1 MNFSIVENFITSI
14 FLITVKDWLLISF
27 IIILIY
33 VIDYYYKYFTR
44 ENPLPGPLPLPCIGN
59 LYLFHG
65 DLDIVFYNLQE
76 KYGELFEI
84 YLGSDRKIWLGNA
97 SLVEKIHN
105 PSTKTKFPIRAI
117 SEGLDEMGVTTKGI
131 AFNNDLVVW
140 KFNRRIISS
149 TIMENNN
156 YVLNFPDWSTR
167 FFADAISLASIG
179 KPARMMATQYNRLVP
194 KYLRTLNSKS
204 GLYQFEEFLDR
215 LRLWLK
221 SVHFFYFV
229 PRFVRHYIPPMNFL
243 YKKYIHNMTWIDNY
257 LIGFVKERRK
267 EIENTPKEE
276 ALSSDILT
284 LLICANTDRDKYP
297 IKSNDKFSRPMTDE
311 EIRYCIFEVI
321 GGGIDT
327 TAHSTSFLIHYLC
340 KNPEKKAKVYAEI
353 DNIFKGDKT
362 RPVTY
367 DDIEKLVYVEAAA
380 KESSRLMP
388 IVPSVFKR
396 AINDVMIGG
405 LNWKTGQEFFVHQH
419 YIHHNKSHWPNP
431 EKFIPERFL
440 GDTNKIEKNSF
451 IPFGGGIRQCPG
463 RHLGMTGIKTFIA
476 LLFRKYE
483 VSLEDPKAPLK
494 KVYTLANECHELKL
508 YIRPRKD

>member
-1 MNFSIVENFITSI
+1 MWVTY
-14 FLITVKDWLLISF
+14 LKKLL
-27 IIILIY
+27 
-33 VIDYYYKYFTR
+33 V
-44 ENPLPGPLPLPCIGN
+44 N
-59 LYLFHG
+59 
-65 DLDIVFYNLQE
+65 DIFYNLQE

-105 PSTKTKFPIRAI
+105 PSTKTKFPIRTI

-149 TIMENNN
+149 TIMVPSFLRQFVNESEKVFQEFENYWINLTKENNN

-179 KPARMMATQYNRLVP
+179 KPAHMMATQYNRLVP
-194 KYLRTLNSKS
+194 KYLRNLNSKS

-243 YKKYIHNMTWIDNY
+243 YKKYIRNMTWINNY
-257 LIGFVKERRK
+257 LI
-267 EIENTPKEE
+267 
-276 ALSSDILT
+276 
-284 LLICANTDRDKYP
+284 
-297 IKSNDKFSRPMTDE
+297 
-311 EIRYCIFEVI
+311 
-321 GGGIDT
+321 
-327 TAHSTSFLIHYLC
+327 
-340 KNPEKKAKVYAEI
+340 VYAEI

-431 EKFIPERFL
+431 EEFIPERFL
-440 GDTNKIEKNSF
+440 GDNNKIEKNSF

-494 KVYTLANECHELKL
+494 KVYTLVNECHELKL

>member
-1 MNFSIVENFITSI
+1 
-14 FLITVKDWLLISF
+14 
-27 IIILIY
+27 
-33 VIDYYYKYFTR
+33 
-44 ENPLPGPLPLPCIGN
+44 
-59 LYLFHG
+59 
-65 DLDIVFYNLQE
+65 
-76 KYGELFEI
+76 
-84 YLGSDRKIWLGNA
+84 
-97 SLVEKIHN
+97 
-105 PSTKTKFPIRAI
+105 
-117 SEGLDEMGVTTKGI
+117 
-131 AFNNDLVVW
+131 
-140 KFNRRIISS
+140 
-149 TIMENNN
+149 
-156 YVLNFPDWSTR
+156 
-167 FFADAISLASIG
+167 
-179 KPARMMATQYNRLVP
+179 MATQYNRLVP

-221 SVHFFYFV
+221 SIHFFYFV

-243 YKKYIHNMTWIDNY
+243 YKKYIRNMTWIDNY

-284 LLICANTDRDKYP
+284 LLICANTDREKYP
-297 IKSNDKFSRPMTDE
+297 IKSNDEFSRPMTDE

-327 TAHSTSFLIHYLC
+327 TSHSTSFLIYYLC
-340 KNPEKKAKVYAEI
+340 KSPEKKAKVYAEI

-405 LNWKTGQEFFVHQH
+405 LNWKSGQEFFVHQH

-431 EKFIPERFL
+431 KEFIPERFL

-463 RHLGMTGIKTFIA
+463 RHLGMIGIKTFIA
-476 LLFRKYE
+476 LLFRKYD